1 MKYVPA
7 LDAEAQWR
15 TVKSANF
22 VGTVNMKKSQ
32 RLIFGTNIYIL
43 LEKVIGNTPSS
54 QANYR

>member
-15 TVKSANF
+15 TVKSVNF
-22 VGTVNMKKSQ
+22 VDTVNMKKSQ
-32 RLIFGTNIYIL
+32 RLIFGTNTYIL
-43 LEKVIGNTPSS
+43 LEKVTGNMPLS